1 MIRNTSR
8 LFAAVVLLMLS
19 LQTEGYG
26 QGVTTGAI
34 SGIVQ
39 DAQGQ
44 GVAGASVVAV
54 HRPSGT
60 QYGALTRADGRYTIP
75 NMRVGGPYRVTVS
88 HIGYEAADRDNV
100 TVNLGGATVV
110 NFTASE
116 RAVEIAAVTATAA
129 AAGAIMSPERT
140 GASTT
145 VTKEVIETMPTVSR
159 RIEDFARL
167 TPQYSGARFG
177 YSFAG
182 QDNRLNNTTVDGSY
196 FNNSFGLAGQPGDR
210 TGVAPISIDAI
221 EQVQVSI
228 APYDV
233 RQGNFVGAGVN
244 SVTRSGTNNLAG
256 SLYYYF
262 RNENFYGKKAGATDF
277 NPGTFDF
284 HNLGGWLSGPI
295 IRNKLF
301 FFASFENENNTY
313 PGTTWRANTGSE
325 PVSGQVTRVKATDL
339 DQLSEFLRTKFKYET
354 GPYQGYDFT
363 TPAKR
368 YLAKLDY
375 AHSERSKFSLRFTDL
390 ESSTDVLASTSSS
403 LGAGFRRSN
412 SNALNFANTNYS
424 ILENIRS
431 IIGEWNTTFGGNKAN
446 NLIVGYTYQDES
458 RGYKGEFFPLVDIL
472 ESSRT
477 YTSFGF
483 EPFTPSNQLRYK
495 TAQLQDNFTI
505 FKDKHT
511 LTFGATAQRYHSD
524 NVFFFGSQSA
534 YVYNSLADF
543 YTDANDY
550 LANPNRTVSPVTLN
564 KFQVSWSNIPG
575 QKEPL
580 QPLSVT
586 YAGLYA
592 QDEMQLSDKLR
603 LTVGIRADAPWF
615 DATGYENPQA
625 NALSFRDETGA
636 TVKYQTQ
643 KLPNAKIH
651 WSPRVGFNYDVTG
664 DRTTQL
670 RGGTGI
676 FTGQPAYVWI
686 SNQIGNNGM
695 LTGFETL
702 TNTRNRP
709 FHPDPDHYKP
719 ANVTGQ
725 PAKSY
730 QLALTDPDFKFP
742 QLWRSDVAVDQ
753 RLPWGLVG
761 TAEFLYNKDVNG
773 IFYINANLP
782 APNAT
787 SAGPD
792 ARPIWTAGNR
802 INSNVVNA
810 IVLKNQNQGYSW
822 NASASVQKTFSE
834 NLFAKVAYSYGVAK
848 NTVDPGSIAGGSWG
862 SNPVPGNPNNAPV
875 AFSGYSP
882 GNRFF
887 LATTYRAKWLSFG
900 ATTFG
905 LFWEGRNQ
913 GRTSYIYSA
922 DFNGDGQINDLIY
935 IPRDASEM
943 NFKQYTSSGKT
954 YTVADQQAAFEAFIQ
969 QNDYL
974 RKHRGQIAERN
985 AIMAPMVWRAD
996 LNVSQDVFTNIRG
1009 KRNSLQVRADILN
1022 VGNLLNKNWGVG
1034 QGFAVTRPLT
1044 LAGKDAAGKPLFTVP
1059 NQNGQLIGTSFRPTA
1074 GLGDIYRLQLSLRYR
1089 FE

>member
-1 MIRNTSR
+1 MTRHMSR
-8 LFAAVVLLMLS
+8 LFAATLFMICLMS
-19 LQTEGYG
+19 QAYG

-34 SGIVQ
+34 SGTVH

-44 GVAGASVVAV
+44 GLAGASVIAV

-88 HIGYEAADRDNV
+88 HIGYEAAARENV
-100 TVNLGGATVV
+100 TVNLGSATVV
-110 NFTASE
+110 DFTASE
-116 RAVEIAAVTATAA
+116 RAVEVAAVTVTAA

-145 VTKEVIETMPTVSR
+145 VSKEVIETLPTISR

-167 TPQYSGARFG
+167 TPQYSGAGFG

-262 RNENFYGKKAGATDF
+262 RNENFYGKKAGAATFD
-277 NPGTFDF
+277 PGTFDF
-284 HNLGGWLSGPI
+284 HNLGGWISGPI
-295 IRNKLF
+295 VRNKLF
-301 FFASFENENNTY
+301 FFASFENENNAY

-325 PVSGQVTRVKATDL
+325 PVTGQVTRVKASDL

-354 GPYQGYDFT
+354 GPYQGYNFT

-375 AHSERSKFSLRFTDL
+375 AASEHSKFSLRFTDL

-403 LGAGFRRSN
+403 LGAGFRRS
-412 SNALNFANTNYS
+412 SPNALNFANTNYS

-431 IIGEWNTTFGGNKAN
+431 IIGEWNTTFGSNKAN

-458 RGYKGEFFPLVDIL
+458 RGYKGDFFPLVDIL
-472 ESSRT
+472 ESTRT

-575 QKEPL
+575 QAEPR

-592 QDEMQLSDKLR
+592 QDEMQLSDRLR

-615 DATGYENPQA
+615 DKTGYQNPQA
-625 NALSFRDETGA
+625 NSLSFRDETGA
-636 TVKYQTQ
+636 TVKYQTE

-664 DRTTQL
+664 DRSTQL

-686 SNQIGNNGM
+686 SNQIGNNGI
-695 LTGFETL
+695 LTGFETV

-709 FHPDPDHYKP
+709 FHPDPNHYKP

-725 PAKSY
+725 PATSY
-730 QLALTDPDFKFP
+730 QLALTDPNFKFP

-753 RLPWGLVG
+753 RLPFGLVG

-773 IFYINANLP
+773 IYYINANLP
-782 APNAT
+782 ASNAT
-787 SAGPD
+787 LTGPD
-792 ARPIWTAGNR
+792 ARPLWTASNR
-802 INSNVVNA
+802 INSNIVNA

-822 NASASVQKTFSE
+822 NASASLQKTFAE
-834 NLFAKVAYSYGVAK
+834 RFFAKLAYSYGVSK
-848 NTVDPGSIAGGSWG
+848 NTVDPGSIASGTWGG
-862 SNPVPGNPNNAPV
+862 NPVPGDPNNAPV
-875 AFSGYSP
+875 AFSSYSP
-882 GNRFF
+882 GNRLF
-887 LATTYRAKWLSFG
+887 LATTYRANWLRFG
-900 ATTFG
+900 GTTVG
-905 LFWEGRNQ
+905 LFLEGANQ
-913 GRTSYIYSA
+913 GRTSYIYST

-935 IPRDASEM
+935 VPRDASEM
-943 NFKQYTSSGKT
+943 NFKAYTSGGKT
-954 YTVADQQAAFEAFIQ
+954 FTAAEQQAAFEAFIQ
-969 QNDYL
+969 QNAYL

-985 AIMAPMVWRAD
+985 AIQAPMVWRAD
-996 LNVSQDVFTNIRG
+996 LNIAQDLFTNIRG
-1009 KRNSLQVRADILN
+1009 KRNTLQVRADILN

-1034 QGFAVTRPLT
+1034 QSFATTRPLT
-1044 LAGKDAAGKPLFTVP
+1044 PAGKDASGNPVFTVP
-1059 NQNGQLIGTSFRPTA
+1059 NQSGTLIDTSFRPTA